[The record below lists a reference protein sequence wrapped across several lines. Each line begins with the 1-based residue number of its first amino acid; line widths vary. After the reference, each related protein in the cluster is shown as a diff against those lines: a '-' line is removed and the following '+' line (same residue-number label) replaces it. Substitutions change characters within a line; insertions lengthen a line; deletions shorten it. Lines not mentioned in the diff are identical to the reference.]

1 MKNEVLIFRFNFF
14 INNYSKDD
22 ILQKMDESNGLINSL
37 YDKPEDRNSELFSK
51 NGLKYFYL
59 RNFRKIRIENI
70 NVTNVEIVNYEEA
83 SGSLLMSFSLFVY
96 ASFQNYSQIREQV
109 IRIVKDIDKIFSG
122 IFGPQNVQIQT
133 VEPSNRHVLV

>member
-51 NGLKYFYL
+51 NGLKYF
-59 RNFRKIRIENI
+59 F
-70 NVTNVEIVNYEEA
+70 
-83 SGSLLMSFSLFVY
+83 
-96 ASFQNYSQIREQV
+96 
-109 IRIVKDIDKIFSG
+109 
-122 IFGPQNVQIQT
+122 
-133 VEPSNRHVLV
+133 